1 LTVYIPYVYKDHR
14 DWQVNLMNIQNR
26 TWIGL
31 LCTLTLFFASAAAR
45 AQVET
50 GTIAGTVRDNTGALV
65 PKAKVVILNEDT
77 GINRTLETD
86 GGGRYS
92 APGLNVGK
100 YRVTT
105 QFEGF
110 QTEIRT
116 GIVLTVARE
125 ALVDFALTI
134 GAVSQQVEVVGEA
147 PLVETS
153 SASVGSLVEGR
164 TIRELPLNGRSYD
177 QLALIQPGVNLV
189 SPGPQ
194 AAIPFTFGSG
204 KHFSVGGQLPNANL
218 FLLDATD
225 VNDQGNGTPGGAA
238 GTNLG
243 VDTIQEFK
251 IFTNSFK
258 AEFGH
263 SSGSVITAVT
273 RSGTNKFHGTAFEYI
288 RNSVFDAMNYFD
300 TGTRTPPFRRNQF
313 GGVIGGPIQKDK
325 TFFFAG
331 YEGLRQG
338 QETTQTAIVPT
349 ALARQGMLPCSP
361 PSPTCVNGIMTITV
375 NPVVVP
381 YLNLFPL
388 PNGTDF
394 GTGVG
399 AFLSA
404 PNVITNQDDVMGRV
418 DRQLTAKHSVFAR
431 YSFDQDSVN
440 APESLPD
447 KLQVTHSRRQYV
459 TLQLNS
465 ILGAKT
471 LNNFRFAFNRSDS
484 TLNEGVVGPVPTTF
498 IPGQTALG
506 GIALGVVGGNSTST
520 LTPLGANNGTGAS
533 LFAFDIFEEGDDF
546 SHIIGK
552 HTLKVGADVQRLQD
566 NTLFNQELLGNYT
579 FTAFTNFLAGQAAT
593 FVAGSPLGVPG
604 YWGLR
609 QVLSGVYGQDDY
621 QVSSR
626 LTLNLGLRW
635 EGPTDPN
642 DVNGKM
648 AILPS
653 PAATATV
660 VSDRF
665 FSIRKKNLEP
675 RLGVAWQIDA
685 VGRTVLRAGGGI
697 YHNQILPW
705 AFSQQARTPP
715 FFGLYSLTNPPFPNA
730 AVLLQS
736 PAPGTVSLNMMA
748 PVNKTPTAYQYNLSV
763 QQQIGKNTVAQIA
776 YTGTR
781 STEIF
786 ISRELDTPIP
796 VICEA
801 SLSNCPSG
809 IPDGTKYFSATA
821 VRRNTAWAGEKT
833 ISAGGSSIYN
843 GVTPSL
849 RVQSPNGLVGQ
860 IFYTYSSALDEG
872 TNVSGSESSRSPSG
886 VNDPENLRRDW
897 SKSDFNVT
905 SSLGANFTYPLPFHL
920 KSEVLNSVI
929 HAWTLNGIFTAE
941 GGEPF
946 TVLDSGNQS
955 RNKATNGL
963 SDRPNLNSGF
973 SNNPTHGTSAG
984 CSGFA
989 AGTPVRNASHW
1000 FDPCA
1005 FSLETAGTYGN
1016 LGRNTVIGP
1025 RLISLDVGAE
1035 RNFKIREW
1043 ATGTFRAE
1051 AFNVL
1056 NHPNFGLPTVN
1067 AVGTTGAAVPTA
1079 GLITYTLTSSRQ
1091 IQFALR
1097 INF

>member
-1 LTVYIPYVYKDHR
+1 MRK
-14 DWQVNLMNIQNR
+14 
-26 TWIGL
+26 WIGVVGTLIL
-31 LCTLTLFFASAAAR
+31 LLAGVAS

-50 GTIAGTVRDNTGALV
+50 GTIAGTVRDNTGAVV
-65 PKAKVVILNEDT
+65 PKASVVVLNEDT
-77 GINRTLETD
+77 GLTRNLVTD
-86 GGGRYS
+86 ASGHYA
-92 APGLNVGK
+92 APGLNVGR
-100 YRVTT
+100 YRVTARI
-105 QFEGF
+105 EGF
-110 QTEIRT
+110 QTEVRA
-116 GIVLTVARE
+116 GLVLTVARQE
-125 ALVDFALTI
+125 QVDFALAI
-134 GAVSQQVEVVGEA
+134 GSISQQVEVVGDA
-147 PLVETS
+147 PLVDAS

-189 SPGPQ
+189 SPRPQ

-263 SSGSVITAVT
+263 SSGSIITAVT
-273 RSGTNKFHGTAFEYI
+273 RSGTNKFHGTAFEYT
-288 RNSVFDAMNYFD
+288 RNSVFDARNYFD

-313 GGVIGGPIQKDK
+313 GGVIGGPIRKDK

-338 QETTQTAIVPT
+338 QEVAQTAIVPT
-349 ALARQGMLPCSP
+349 ASARQGIIPCSP
-361 PSPTCVNGIMTITV
+361 PSATCVNGTMTVTV

-418 DRQLTAKHSVFAR
+418 DHQLTAKHSVFAR
-431 YSFDQDSVN
+431 YSFDQDGVN
-440 APESLPD
+440 APESLPN

-459 TLQLNS
+459 TMQLNS
-465 ILGAKT
+465 ILGPKT
-471 LNNFRFAFNRSDS
+471 LNNFRFAFNRSNS
-484 TLNEGVVGPVPTTF
+484 TLSEGVIGPVPTTF
-498 IPGQTALG
+498 IPGQSGLG
-506 GIALGVVGGNSTST
+506 GIALGVVGGNSTSS
-520 LTPLGANNGTGAS
+520 LTPLGANNGTGSS
-533 LFAFDIFEEGDDF
+533 LFAFSIFEEGDDF

-552 HTLKVGADVQRLQD
+552 HTLKVGVDVQRLQD
-566 NTLFNQELLGNYT
+566 NTLFNQTLLGNYT
-579 FTAFTNFLAGQAAT
+579 FADFTHFLGGQAST

-609 QVLSGVYGQDDY
+609 QVLFGVYGQDDY
-621 QVSSR
+621 QISPR
-626 LTLNLGLRW
+626 LTLNVGLRW
-635 EGPTDPN
+635 EGPTDPK

-660 VSDRF
+660 TSDRF
-665 FSIRKKNLEP
+665 FNIRKKNIEP

-685 VGRTVLRAGGGI
+685 AGKTVVRVGGGI
-697 YHNQILPW
+697 YHNQVLPW
-705 AFSQQARTPP
+705 SFSQQARTPP
-715 FFGLYSLTNPPFPNA
+715 YFGLYSLTNPPFPNA
-730 AVLLQS
+730 ASLLQT

-748 PVNKTPTAYQYNLSV
+748 PVNKTPTAYQYNLSI
-763 QQQIGKNTVAQIA
+763 QQQLGKSTVAQIA

-781 STEIF
+781 STQIF

-796 VICEA
+796 VLCQA
-801 SLSNCPSG
+801 SVGNCPAG

-821 VRRNTAWAGEKT
+821 TRRNTAWAGEKI
-833 ISAGGSSIYN
+833 ISSGGSSMYN

-905 SSLGANFTYPLPFHL
+905 NALGANFTYPLPFH
-920 KSEVLNSVI
+920 SQSRALNAAI
-929 HAWTLNGIFTAE
+929 HGWTVNGIFTAE

-946 TVLDSGNQS
+946 TVIDSGNQS

-963 SDRPNLNSGF
+963 SDRPNLNPGF
-973 SNNPTHGTSAG
+973 SNNPTHGISAG

-989 AGTPVRNASHW
+989 AGTPVRNAKHW

-1016 LGRNTVIGP
+1016 VGRNTVIGP
-1025 RLISLDVGAE
+1025 RLVSLDGGVE
-1035 RNFKIREW
+1035 RNFKVREF
-1043 ATGTFRAE
+1043 ATVTFRAE
-1051 AFNVL
+1051 AFNML
-1056 NHPNFGLPTVN
+1056 NHPNFGLPSVN
-1067 AVGTTGAAVPTA
+1067 AVATTGAAVPTA